1 MVGREVVRIVP
12 TCGVR
17 QGDALRTLVFNLAS
31 EPLIRLIPLRV
42 NSWFALYGQRAKATA
57 YADDLAALGSSTEE
71 LQALLDQLGNTAS
84 VLGLKFNADKCACL
98 LYKKGK
104 VVSETITIGGQ
115 RIRCLS
121 PEENTNYLGVPI
133 GNKLRFRPPDDL
145 VARFVGDM
153 DKLAQSLLAPWQK
166 LEIPRSHLL
175 PSFSHLLASGRVARK
190 DLFRL
195 DMEIRPF
202 LRLITGVPETSDK
215 GFYYADRRVGGLGMF
230 PLNQDAHVWT
240 CARAA
245 QLLSSR
251 DEAVRHICR
260 EQLKDTVMRAFD
272 HSPATLPLDKYLSGS
287 VDGGSYRL
295 RNVVG
300 GLNIWTLA
308 RQAAKALD
316 ARIDASDPNYIDV
329 RVDGLSIAPAKAV
342 RGLRSAIRARWTS
355 RLLNCPHDGLVA
367 RGLALDDYT
376 TDHRPMPESCLVER
390 RLTSRTGRNCMPP
403 DLIASNYEAI
413 VSRKA
418 RPILV
423 VDAAKGGKTL
433 STSQTTVEL
442 GWHKPLKGT
451 TPFKTCSLPS

>member
-1 MVGREVVRIVP
+1 
-12 TCGVR
+12 
-17 QGDALRTLVFNLAS
+17 
-31 EPLIRLIPLRV
+31 
-42 NSWFALYGQRAKATA
+42 
-57 YADDLAALGSSTEE
+57 
-71 LQALLDQLGNTAS
+71 
-84 VLGLKFNADKCACL
+84 
-98 LYKKGK
+98 
-104 VVSETITIGGQ
+104 
-115 RIRCLS
+115 
-121 PEENTNYLGVPI
+121 
-133 GNKLRFRPPDDL
+133 
-145 VARFVGDM
+145 
-153 DKLAQSLLAPWQK
+153 
-166 LEIPRSHLL
+166 
-175 PSFSHLLASGRVARK
+175 
-190 DLFRL
+190 
-195 DMEIRPF
+195 
-202 LRLITGVPETSDK
+202 
-215 GFYYADRRVGGLGMF
+215 
-230 PLNQDAHVWT
+230 
-240 CARAA
+240 
-245 QLLSSR
+245 
-251 DEAVRHICR
+251 
-260 EQLKDTVMRAFD
+260 MRAFD
-272 HSPATLPLDKYLSGS
+272 HSPAALPLDKYLSGS

>member
-1 MVGREVVRIVP
+1 MVVTEARKGSGRDATIALLDLCNAFGSIPHQVFRELFESLPIPASLNRLLNDIHSNNILEFVVGREVVRIVP

-31 EPLIRLIPLRV
+31 EPLIRLITLRV

-115 RIRCLS
+115 RIRCLGAFG

-133 GNKLRFRPPDDL
+133 GNKLWFRPPDDL
-145 VARFVGDM
+145 VTRFVGDM

-230 PLNQDAHVWT
+230 H
-240 CARAA
+240 
-245 QLLSSR
+245 
-251 DEAVRHICR
+251 
-260 EQLKDTVMRAFD
+260 
-272 HSPATLPLDKYLSGS
+272 
-287 VDGGSYRL
+287 
-295 RNVVG
+295 
-300 GLNIWTLA
+300 
-308 RQAAKALD
+308 
-316 ARIDASDPNYIDV
+316 
-329 RVDGLSIAPAKAV
+329 
-342 RGLRSAIRARWTS
+342 
-355 RLLNCPHDGLVA
+355 
-367 RGLALDDYT
+367 
-376 TDHRPMPESCLVER
+376 
-390 RLTSRTGRNCMPP
+390 
-403 DLIASNYEAI
+403 
-413 VSRKA
+413 
-418 RPILV
+418 
-423 VDAAKGGKTL
+423 
-433 STSQTTVEL
+433 
-442 GWHKPLKGT
+442 
-451 TPFKTCSLPS
+451 